1 MGKAK
6 LIKKTI
12 DYIDDI
18 YPLGKFSDKPYSKT
32 KGAQKTFRYTNR
44 DGSVVTREYRGN
56 KKIGT
61 IQPGIRRVPT
71 GEYTTGIKVETSV
84 AKVKSF
90 SEQKYDDAIGE
101 ARKYIKNSLKEKYGN
116 NVKLLTNDDFLK
128 LVKENRGLTRIELAE
143 KLKKLNYITN
153 DQYVPIKTNK
163 HLQKY
168 FQNFAD
174 DKSVKSFAL
183 LNPQAY
189 QGHKTI
195 LPKDFSGSALSSVM
209 YRKGKQAF
217 AKMFPEE
224 QKLVSALDDQARIF
238 NDEAQVVLG
247 KAVNRKNV
255 KTRPY
260 SVDHISGFER
270 LKASLG
276 MDHPE
281 IATYLRNKHN
291 LFGPQYT
298 NNNKVFE
305 KASEFYKTVADRDEM
320 LTQFMVEKM
329 AANTNTKQLFFEHYG
344 LKGIQMVKQGF
355 HGTGARGAHKAG
367 TSKTAWFESIN
378 NAITNNT
385 RRAAHSKKVKEG
397 INNVLAVKD
406 NEKAYKAAM
415 LDAYKKTNDSIFDT
429 VDDNFFSI
437 YETKLNLINK
447 RQSHYIQAV
456 EGAKLDAQRWL
467 DKLPANDKI
476 AYVMDNPIFDV
487 PGGVGP
493 PQLPTVRETVAR
505 LPNPIIEPY
514 NKGGSVDKSIGG
526 IVGDKNKG
534 FAIDDL
540 DKNKVGTLA
549 SMLAGI
555 GSGLIDIPKGA
566 FVLGT
571 ALMDLGFGTTNAAKV
586 EAFFDDMTTLDEKA
600 KSSFAGNLT
609 KIMVNLGIPGGFA
622 MKAGAQLATKAL
634 TAKRFGNY
642 FKLTDPR
649 MVEKYKTSLNAK
661 GRLFATL
668 GAAGA
673 AGVADGIFVGDPEH
687 IGTIGDMFGG
697 PTQLLEN
704 DENSASRE
712 VINRMKFG
720 LDTSFLV
727 GLIGGSGSAIKSV
740 IKRRNELE
748 TNNDVIDKI
757 LGGFRPRGAKP
768 QRFFDVERK
777 GKGVKDMDMNRAQ
790 ASLRG
795 LDKHIDAIFP
805 HIKGPKSKLT
815 EEGRRVF
822 MDALNK
828 TLLSGEPN
836 INSAS
841 GRVEFGDMD
850 KTMVENISKLMKGK
864 GASKENIDGV
874 FQSFYDIRSGWGE
887 MFSSLGVSLKGNK
900 ESFKAFGEA
909 FGKKFKDYLGTNYR
923 IFSNKSV
930 IPMLNYKPAEAV
942 VEKAMKVFM
951 QAAKDNGSPISR
963 ETAETFVNRAIETA
977 APAKNFSVAGERSA
991 GAYFKVP
998 DFFANKTTL
1007 AGVEGIGKETVALND
1022 LAPETKKIFQEL
1034 FGKISN
1040 PRDTILT
1047 GTGKLSSITR
1057 RNEQFQLLKNEDE
1070 LITAERQAWIKDPK
1084 NAGLEMP
1091 GSLRGFFRETELDA
1105 INDLGKN
1112 IKEIDLSNKNNLLD
1126 EAGITNPLHGKY
1138 AEKAV
1143 ADAVMETAQV
1153 TADPTWY
1160 NQIYNSLILYPKGVS
1175 QLAKTVLSPITH
1187 ARNFISAG
1195 AFATAN
1201 GLIPGLTVSV
1211 DDSVKAFREAF
1222 GGIQTNIPGTRTAI
1236 GNKRYQDLLR
1246 LNVVDSNVRKG
1257 DLDRLLNDVKFGET
1271 VNSSKGLRTLLSPFS
1286 KLKKWTQDMYV
1297 AEDDFWKITSFALE
1311 RGRLK
1316 TAYEKYGMKFTD
1328 DLLDNQA
1335 AEIVRNN
1342 IPNYSMVSEF
1352 IKGLRKLPFGNFVSF
1367 PAEIYRTSHNIV
1379 GRALKEIN
1387 MTHTLDDGRV
1397 VRPLRGIGM
1406 KRLFGFTATVGGIP
1420 YGTVKAMEAIHD
1432 VTEDEMQALRRFVPD
1447 WSKNSTLVPIRDEEG
1462 DLKYI
1467 DFSHANAYDALIRP
1481 LNGVING
1488 IQRGIAEED
1497 IMKGFTTG
1505 LIEATAE
1512 TASPFISESIW
1523 TQALA
1528 DIVARQGRTREGR
1541 RLWTDETPGG
1551 DKFAAAI
1558 KHLSATVVPG
1568 SLPALKRMSLAVRE
1582 EVDEYGRTYEFL
1594 DEALGIGGF
1603 RAVKVDPINAMKFKI
1618 AEFRTGVNN
1627 ARREFT
1633 GPLLKGGPITKE
1645 QVVDQFQ
1652 VANEALFKVQK
1663 RMFDDY
1669 YAARILGSSVD
1680 ALANTFQDRMSDKQV
1695 LSIRRGVFTPFIPS
1709 ENIEKAFRDN
1719 ARAIGQPDAYQQAK
1733 EYIKR
1738 LIQRYNQ
1745 RPLGGQGL
1753 PQLDNPFKTSLGQT
1767 IRQPLTNLMTSPLQN
1782 DNLAQPLLPATQQNT
1797 LQKGQQVFGSNDLI
1811 FGS

>member
-1 MGKAK
+1 
-6 LIKKTI
+6 
-12 DYIDDI
+12 
-18 YPLGKFSDKPYSKT
+18 
-32 KGAQKTFRYTNR
+32 
-44 DGSVVTREYRGN
+44 
-56 KKIGT
+56 
-61 IQPGIRRVPT
+61 
-71 GEYTTGIKVETSV
+71 
-84 AKVKSF
+84 
-90 SEQKYDDAIGE
+90 
-101 ARKYIKNSLKEKYGN
+101 
-116 NVKLLTNDDFLK
+116 
-128 LVKENRGLTRIELAE
+128 
-143 KLKKLNYITN
+143 
-153 DQYVPIKTNK
+153 
-163 HLQKY
+163 
-168 FQNFAD
+168 
-174 DKSVKSFAL
+174 
-183 LNPQAY
+183 
-189 QGHKTI
+189 
-195 LPKDFSGSALSSVM
+195 
-209 YRKGKQAF
+209 
-217 AKMFPEE
+217 
-224 QKLVSALDDQARIF
+224 
-238 NDEAQVVLG
+238 
-247 KAVNRKNV
+247 
-255 KTRPY
+255 
-260 SVDHISGFER
+260 
-270 LKASLG
+270 
-276 MDHPE
+276 
-281 IATYLRNKHN
+281 
-291 LFGPQYT
+291 
-298 NNNKVFE
+298 
-305 KASEFYKTVADRDEM
+305 
-320 LTQFMVEKM
+320 
-329 AANTNTKQLFFEHYG
+329 
-344 LKGIQMVKQGF
+344 
-355 HGTGARGAHKAG
+355 
-367 TSKTAWFESIN
+367 
-378 NAITNNT
+378 
-385 RRAAHSKKVKEG
+385 
-397 INNVLAVKD
+397 
-406 NEKAYKAAM
+406 
-415 LDAYKKTNDSIFDT
+415 
-429 VDDNFFSI
+429 
-437 YETKLNLINK
+437 
-447 RQSHYIQAV
+447 
-456 EGAKLDAQRWL
+456 
-467 DKLPANDKI
+467 
-476 AYVMDNPIFDV
+476 
-487 PGGVGP
+487 
-493 PQLPTVRETVAR
+493 
-505 LPNPIIEPY
+505 
-514 NKGGSVDKSIGG
+514 
-526 IVGDKNKG
+526 
-534 FAIDDL
+534 
-540 DKNKVGTLA
+540 
-549 SMLAGI
+549 
-555 GSGLIDIPKGA
+555 
-566 FVLGT
+566 
-571 ALMDLGFGTTNAAKV
+571 
-586 EAFFDDMTTLDEKA
+586 
-600 KSSFAGNLT
+600 
-609 KIMVNLGIPGGFA
+609 
-622 MKAGAQLATKAL
+622 
-634 TAKRFGNY
+634 
-642 FKLTDPR
+642 
-649 MVEKYKTSLNAK
+649 
-661 GRLFATL
+661 
-668 GAAGA
+668 
-673 AGVADGIFVGDPEH
+673 
-687 IGTIGDMFGG
+687 
-697 PTQLLEN
+697 
-704 DENSASRE
+704 
-712 VINRMKFG
+712 
-720 LDTSFLV
+720 
-727 GLIGGSGSAIKSV
+727 
-740 IKRRNELE
+740 
-748 TNNDVIDKI
+748 
-757 LGGFRPRGAKP
+757 
-768 QRFFDVERK
+768 
-777 GKGVKDMDMNRAQ
+777 MNRAQ

-822 MDALNK
+822 MDDLNK